1 MPQWKQPP
9 DDDEEDQSWLAT
21 YADAITLLMA
31 FFVMLVSFSKID
43 IPAFE
48 QVAAGIKNEIGLKK
62 HDARTST
69 QILKLH
75 MNDIVFDQNAE
86 QTVDVAEDDRGL
98 VLEFASSAFYLPGSA
113 DIRDQA
119 LPLLGKVAET
129 LQQPRYVPYII
140 EIEGHTDDDP
150 ISTPVFPSN
159 WELSTARAAR
169 VARLF
174 VELGLDP
181 LRLKVSGF
189 GDTRPKVPNRTAAG
203 APIPENMAANR
214 RVLARIYPASL
225 DERKALL
232 SRMSTDAFI
241 ESGAPGRIDRADQ

>member
-1 MPQWKQPP
+1 MPRWRN
-9 DDDEEDQSWLAT
+9 DRDDEEDEAWLAT

-43 IPAFE
+43 IPTFE

-62 HDARTST
+62 HDAQTST
-69 QILKLH
+69 QILRLDLS
-75 MNDIVFDQNAE
+75 DIVYTQNAE
-86 QTVDVAEDDRGL
+86 QAVDVGEDDRGV
-98 VLEFASSAFYLPGSA
+98 VLEFASSAFYRPGSS
-113 DIRDQA
+113 DIRDRA
-119 LPLLGKVAET
+119 LPLLREVAET
-129 LQQPRYVPYII
+129 LRQPKYVPYII

-174 VELGLDP
+174 IELGIDP

-189 GDTRPKVPNRTAAG
+189 GETRPKVPNRTAAG
-203 APIPENMAANR
+203 APIPGNMAANR

-225 DERKALL
+225 DQRRDLM
-232 SRMSTDAFI
+232 SRMATEDFI
-241 ESGAPGRIDRADQ
+241 GTTPGRVDLTQ